1 MWIVVQ
7 MAVPDWCSKA
17 SQVPKKFGKD
27 IESMIKR
34 TRNSLKFNK
43 LLECIFKLKVKLLN
57 TEYYSDISNIDQRAR
72 MLFEI
77 YNDGKTVKEEV
88 KIKMK
93 NIAKQNSYLKYQHY
107 VKNKD
112 IDIDKRI
119 NTLRKRRK

>member
-1 MWIVVQ
+1 
-7 MAVPDWCSKA
+7 
-17 SQVPKKFGKD
+17 
-27 IESMIKR
+27 MIKR

-88 KIKMK
+88 KIK
-93 NIAKQNSYLKYQHY
+93 
-107 VKNKD
+107 
-112 IDIDKRI
+112 
-119 NTLRKRRK
+119 